1 VTTRLL
7 TFTVPAV
14 AAAAVLTA
22 CTSGGD
28 TTAQQS
34 AQQSAQQTTA
44 PVTSGAVSAS
54 ASVSATGAA
63 PAPTRAPAVVPEPE
77 IPGAHATEDVTQ
89 VDPCDP
95 GTVAAASPDGW
106 TPLYCGGGWARVAL
120 PQSDGMKLLRWDG
133 TGWHDVEPAG
143 ETMTGFR
150 CYDRAGLVTEG
161 APEELFGNITVC

>member
-1 VTTRLL
+1 MTTRLL
-7 TFTVPAV
+7 TFAVPVV
-14 AAAAVLTA
+14 AAAAALAA

-28 TTAQQS
+28 TTAPQTPQQT
-34 AQQSAQQTTA
+34 AQLTTA
-44 PVTSGAVSAS
+44 PAVT
-54 ASVSATGAA
+54 A

-77 IPGAHATEDVTQ
+77 IPGAGTPEDTVEEAAQ

-106 TPLYCGGGWARVAL
+106 IPLYCGGGWARVAL

-133 TGWHDVEPAG
+133 VGWNDVAPAG
-143 ETMTGFR
+143 ETVTGFR
-150 CYDRAGLVTEG
+150 CYDRAGLVAEG